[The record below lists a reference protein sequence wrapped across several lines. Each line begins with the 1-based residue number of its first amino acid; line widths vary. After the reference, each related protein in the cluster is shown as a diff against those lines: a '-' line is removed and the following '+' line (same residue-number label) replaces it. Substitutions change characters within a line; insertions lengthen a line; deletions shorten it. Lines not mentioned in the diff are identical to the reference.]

1 MKSYYNE
8 DLDELQKEFDS
19 NYKIIVTSLTNSF
32 ELNLN
37 GTFNADSL
45 LYKLLDAN
53 LDKYT
58 NHLIKSQL
66 NKLRSF
72 YEKEVTIF
80 NKTKL
85 ISKEI
90 HIEKIK
96 EIIIRLID
104 VEKDLGSYLESNKNV
119 KTKSIIKT
127 LNPASFLI
135 EPNPYFCGRDEI
147 LNNIKK
153 NLQNDNKQIVIL
165 SSIPGMGKTEIA
177 NQYAQNLTTKKLK
190 KYSNCYQTMNQSY

>member
-1 MKSYYNE
+1 MESYYNQ
-8 DLDELQKEFDS
+8 DLDELHKEFDS
-19 NYKIIVTSLTNSF
+19 NYKINVTSITNTF
-32 ELNLN
+32 ELSLN

-53 LDKYT
+53 LENYT

-72 YEKEVTIF
+72 YQKEVTLF

-96 EIIIRLID
+96 EIMIRLID
-104 VEKDLGSYLESNKNV
+104 VEKDLGSYLESR
-119 KTKSIIKT
+119 
-127 LNPASFLI
+127 P
-135 EPNPYFCGRDEI
+135 
-147 LNNIKK
+147 
-153 NLQNDNKQIVIL
+153 Q
-165 SSIPGMGKTEIA
+165 
-177 NQYAQNLTTKKLK
+177 
-190 KYSNCYQTMNQSY
+190 